1 MVSQKETVCVT
12 GASGSS
18 VHG

>member
-12 GASGSS
+12 GASG
-18 VHG
+18 